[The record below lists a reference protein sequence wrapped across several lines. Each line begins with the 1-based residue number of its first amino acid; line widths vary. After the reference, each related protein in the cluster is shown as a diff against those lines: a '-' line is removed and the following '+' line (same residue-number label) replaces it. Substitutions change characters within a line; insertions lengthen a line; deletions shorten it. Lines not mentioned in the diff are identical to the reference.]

1 MIGGIPLPR
10 PNIFPWPN
18 FAEDWGRLY
27 LFRIVLITAL
37 KANCPRQ
44 RIAFRSLSD
53 SISLARYSEQLD
65 VSSTAGL
72 LSGGAHL
79 TAAVTYAP
87 FSFNRSSVFCVVGWF
102 ARSILYR

>member
-1 MIGGIPLPR
+1 MITGISSPS
-10 PNIFPWPN
+10 PNTLPWPN
-18 FAEDWGRLY
+18 FAEDCGRLY

-44 RIAFRSLSD
+44 RIAFRSFNE
-53 SISLARYSEQLD
+53 SISLARYAEQCV
-65 VSSTAGL
+65 VSSVDGL

-87 FSFNRSSVFCVVGWF
+87 SSFSPSFEFCDVG
-102 ARSILYR
+102 

>member
-1 MIGGIPLPR
+1 MMIGIPSPSL
-10 PNIFPWPN
+10 NILPWPN
-18 FAEDWGRLY
+18 FAEDFGRLY

-44 RIAFRSLSD
+44 RIAFRSLSE
-53 SISLARYSEQLD
+53 SISLARYSEQLL
-65 VSSTAGL
+65 VSSVDGL

-87 FSFNRSSVFCVVGWF
+87 FSFNPSSEFCDVG
-102 ARSILYR
+102 